1 MPLLSSV
8 RRLRAASI
16 LPLLAL
22 AAACDGDPSG
32 IDPAD
37 RPVALAAGKAHTCA
51 LTGSGTAYC
60 WGTSDRGELGDGTW
74 TSSAA
79 PVRVDAPERL
89 TAISASWSQTCAAG
103 ASGAVYCWGD
113 IVHIQRGGEFTAS
126 STPSRVESALRFTRV
141 SVGLSH
147 ACALTGSGRA
157 YCWGYD
163 NHLALGDGAGGPFH
177 AATPVAVVTDARFAS
192 IVTTGLNSC
201 GLADTGAA
209 YCWGDA
215 SFRVFGDGSRPFE
228 LLPVATGGGMRFT
241 SFDASATWACG
252 VSGGG
257 VHCWGLNRA
266 GELGRTPLSAV
277 PDPQPRAVAGLPDVE
292 TVFTA
297 RQNSIIGHVCAL
309 TAAGEAF
316 CWGQNRSGEAGIE
329 PAAAPSQLCASAF
342 ETTCVPT
349 PVRAAPA
356 LRFRTLAL
364 GQTHTCG
371 ITREH
376 EIHCW
381 GRAAE
386 GQLGPDPAAGGAAP
400 VRVELP
406 ES

>member
-1 MPLLSSV
+1 V
-8 RRLRAASI
+8 ASI

-22 AAACDGDPSG
+22 AAACDGDPG
-32 IDPAD
+32 GVEPED
-37 RPVALAAGKAHTCA
+37 RPVALAAGTAHSCA
-51 LTGSGTAYC
+51 LTQSRAAYC
-60 WGTSDRGELGDGTW
+60 WGSNDRGQLGNGTGA
-74 TSSAA
+74 SSAD

-89 TAISASWSQTCAAG
+89 TDISASWRQTCAVG
-103 ASGAVYCWGD
+103 ASGAVYCWGS
-113 IVHIQRGGEFTAS
+113 IVHVQGGGEFTAS
-126 STPSRVESALRFTRV
+126 STPSRVEAALRFTRV

-147 ACALTGSGRA
+147 ACALTASGKA
-157 YCWGYD
+157 HCWGYD
-163 NHLALGDGAGGPFH
+163 NNLALGDGAGGPFFT
-177 AATPVAVVTDARFAS
+177 ATPVAVVTDARFAS
-192 IVTTGLNSC
+192 VRATGLNSC
-201 GLADTGAA
+201 GLADTGSA

-215 SFRVFGDGSRPFE
+215 SFRVFGGGTRSSE
-228 LLPVATGGGMRFT
+228 TLPVAAGGGMRFT

-252 VSGGG
+252 VSGGD

-266 GELGRTPLSAV
+266 GELGRTPISPV

-297 RQNSIIGHVCAL
+297 RQNSITGHVCAL

-316 CWGQNRSGEAGIE
+316 CWGQNQAGEAGID
-329 PAAAPSQLCASAF
+329 PGAAPTQVCASGF
-342 ETTCVPT
+342 ETTCVPR
-349 PVRAAPA
+349 PVPAAAA

-386 GQLGPDPAAGGAAP
+386 GQLGPAAGAGGATP
-400 VRVELP
+400 VRMELP